1 MGLDRAPIEFQTF
14 YFSHVLVVPPNVWC
28 LSSHFSSNENFDFA
42 NSEKNW
48 IRWEWAQRP
57 YQVGSPNLD
66 FGQSPICC
74 HFSRLGRSFI
84 LNFNLTHHY
93 ISISARNLFKIR
105 KEAISD

>member
-1 MGLDRAPIEFQTF
+1 MYGAFHHI
-14 YFSHVLVVPPNVWC
+14 SVPMKILILQIVK
-28 LSSHFSSNENFDFA
+28 
-42 NSEKNW
+42 KNW

-66 FGQSPICC
+66 FGISPICC

-93 ISISARNLFKIR
+93 ISISARNLFKI
-105 KEAISD
+105 